1 MSKACCKETR
11 MKLVHEIASFLRSA
25 DPSAAKAIE
34 FNWIQASERGAYRAL
49 RHKLN
54 SSQKLPK
61 GMRWRGGII
70 HAQYTDSGGKRF
82 ERSTGTENPKKAEE
96 VLAGWNRERDGGAIP
111 LPDSESVI

>member
-1 MSKACCKETR
+1 
-11 MKLVHEIASFLRSA
+11 
-25 DPSAAKAIE
+25 
-34 FNWIQASERGAYRAL
+34 
-49 RHKLN
+49 
-54 SSQKLPK
+54 
-61 GMRWRGGII
+61 MRWRGGII